1 MKVVIKLKSQPRD
14 SESGYKRIH
23 MKLVGLAASEQS
35 QAWVGLLAAERAI
48 SRRHGVLLFDF
59 F

>member
-1 MKVVIKLKSQPRD
+1 MKVVIKLKRD
-14 SESGYKRIH
+14 SQSGYKRIH

>member
-14 SESGYKRIH
+14 FQSGYKRIH

-35 QAWVGLLAAERAI
+35 QAWVGLLAAEQAI
-48 SRRHGVLLFDF
+48 SQRHGVLLFDF